1 MPVGS
6 PEGANNSEGPV
17 EADWHDVGNNAGWST
32 SSPPLQTAPGV
43 KDKTSGLPA
52 PLHYRQLQE
61 LKIRHLKET
70 QSFKATVSLTEE
82 WKIEL
87 Q

>member
-1 MPVGS
+1 MQII
-6 PEGANNSEGPV
+6 
-17 EADWHDVGNNAGWST
+17 AGCQSG
-32 SSPPLQTAPGV
+32 LQKERITVRDLSRLIGMMLA
-43 KDKTSGLPA
+43 TMLAGLPA